1 MKSVLPL
8 FRALLVCT
16 LLGVSSGHLLAWG
29 PHSEITQA
37 AVDTLSTDDAIVR
50 ELGPALGR
58 LRDYCWM
65 ADQRRQLRQEGAA
78 GWFYSDDYLLFPKMT
93 THKDHL
99 CPEVKQTYEPYF
111 RRALQALRTETPV
124 NAARWIGSIIHF
136 TEDTGSPPHA
146 AEIRGP
152 VHSKMENWVDAKAV
166 TIAGY
171 HPRSLGATDDEA
183 VAGFLQRMNGLI
195 AFSKERAERAK
206 PFVLGDDRASTEPIV
221 LESALEC
228 SRVVADML
236 FTLGQLAE
244 KSPTATGT
252 VHGTITGAAAPGLE
266 KMPAK
271 VVLVGTDFST
281 LADAKGEY
289 EFRHLPPATYHAAVL
304 QPGSAVATADIV
316 LSADQT
322 VTHDIALPADA
333 VPGNLIRNSSLAA
346 VWLAPSVPDMWYRV
360 KSRIDSPYWEGEM
373 LPLQKGRTYR
383 VNVSW
388 PEKSTGRVV
397 VRLRKSADFSQLP
410 EELPPLRP
418 GQTELEFP
426 AEGGFAQVLVYS
438 EGAASSAVRNV
449 ALTLVP

>member
-8 FRALLVCT
+8 FRAFLVCT
-16 LLGVSSGHLLAWG
+16 LLGVSAGRLLAWG

-37 AVDTLSTDDAIVR
+37 AVDTLGSGDAIVR
-50 ELGPALGR
+50 ELGPVLSR

-65 ADQRRQLRQEGAA
+65 ADQRRQLRQEST

-99 CPEVKQTYEPYF
+99 CPEVKQTYEPFF

-152 VHSKMENWVDAKAV
+152 VHSKMENWVNAKAI

-171 HPRSLGATDDEA
+171 RPRSFGATDDEA
-183 VAGFLQRMNGLI
+183 VAGFLQRMDGLI

-206 PFVLGDDRASTEPIV
+206 PFVLSDDRASTEPIV

-244 KSPTATGT
+244 KTPAATGT

-266 KMPAK
+266 KVPAK
-271 VVLVGTDFST
+271 VVLIGTDFST
-281 LADAKGEY
+281 LADAQGGY
-289 EFRHLPPATYHAAVL
+289 EFRHLPAATYHAAVL
-304 QPGSAVATADIV
+304 RPGSAVATADFV
-316 LSADQT
+316 VPANETVAHDFALSPDGVA
-322 VTHDIALPADA
+322 
-333 VPGNLIRNSSLAA
+333 GNLIRNSSLAA
-346 VWLAPSVPDMWYRV
+346 VWLAPYVSDMWYRV

-373 LPLQKGRTYR
+373 VPLQKGRTYR

-388 PEKSTGRVV
+388 QDQSTGRVV

-410 EELPPLRP
+410 KELPPLKP

-426 AEGGFAQVLVYS
+426 AEGGFAQVLVYAD
-438 EGAASSAVRNV
+438 GAASSAVRNV
-449 ALTLVP
+449 ALTPVP